1 MADSP
6 PNTVHNKLKTPDSG
20 TALQSVVEQ
29 SPEEHQSSMAE
40 SSREKHSTSVFVNS
54 EPIRED
60 QVENA
65 VKFLAHPKVKGSP
78 VMYRRSFLERKGLT
92 KEEIDEAFRRVPDP
106 TSTVS
111 STEATLANQGE
122 GYEGKLKTS
131 SSIQPQALI
140 RSTQQASAEVS
151 STTKV
156 GYLSKFHWSHA
167 VLAAGLLAAS
177 GSLTAIFFKK
187 SIIPR
192 LKSWIRKVVLE
203 EEATQE
209 DGVRRNNLK
218 PSLAEETARAAK
230 AAAAAAADV
239 ARASQEMMASK
250 SEEKKYFKELTE
262 LLNYQ
267 VREMKSMTSAIQKL
281 EGPNNASGRP
291 AFSEQDPRKNLQ
303 SNSQQFCAN
312 GKVDTGAHSVR
323 PLSPPASVEPSGPP
337 HPKSYMEIMEMVK
350 RGERPSNIRD
360 INDQP
365 PNPYQPVPE
374 PALALKPKPWE
385 AGQSQT
391 QTSLIQRGDANF
403 LTSGFQDN
411 HQFNNGGSST
421 TPWWQHKNT
430 KITEIEPEYEQKYG
444 SSGLLTNNE
453 RPAPRSWV
461 PPQPPPVAMAE
472 AAAAIRQPKK
482 SSPHKDVISDVDQLQ
497 GGVTEV
503 SDELQMAT
511 QIAESGGG
519 SVGEGNGGFT
529 SGDSVNQATLV
540 NDDIVLTA
548 LE

>member
-1 MADSP
+1 
-6 PNTVHNKLKTPDSG
+6 
-20 TALQSVVEQ
+20 
-29 SPEEHQSSMAE
+29 MAE

-122 GYEGKLKTS
+122 GYEGQLKTS

-177 GSLTAIFFKK
+177 GSFTAIFFKK

-303 SNSQQFCAN
+303 SNSQ
-312 GKVDTGAHSVR
+312 
-323 PLSPPASVEPSGPP
+323 
-337 HPKSYMEIMEMVK
+337 
-350 RGERPSNIRD
+350 
-360 INDQP
+360 
-365 PNPYQPVPE
+365 
-374 PALALKPKPWE
+374 
-385 AGQSQT
+385 
-391 QTSLIQRGDANF
+391 
-403 LTSGFQDN
+403 
-411 HQFNNGGSST
+411 
-421 TPWWQHKNT
+421 
-430 KITEIEPEYEQKYG
+430 
-444 SSGLLTNNE
+444 
-453 RPAPRSWV
+453 
-461 PPQPPPVAMAE
+461 
-472 AAAAIRQPKK
+472 
-482 SSPHKDVISDVDQLQ
+482 
-497 GGVTEV
+497 
-503 SDELQMAT
+503 
-511 QIAESGGG
+511 
-519 SVGEGNGGFT
+519 
-529 SGDSVNQATLV
+529 
-540 NDDIVLTA
+540 
-548 LE
+548 